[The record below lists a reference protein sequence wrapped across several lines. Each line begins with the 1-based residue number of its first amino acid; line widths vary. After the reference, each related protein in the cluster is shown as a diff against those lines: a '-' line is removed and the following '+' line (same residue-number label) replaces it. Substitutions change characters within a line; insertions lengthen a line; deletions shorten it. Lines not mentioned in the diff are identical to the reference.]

1 MNQRNIAEETE
12 DFLLENMAGFYN
24 ENVDYFK
31 GFEKEL
37 GVDIWFLE
45 HFRMHFKLR
54 NQKLNT
60 KGRDVAGKSKY
71 LIGRATFYQ
80 EFSTIIRAGWTKHR
94 GKPKNILLVNSRFV
108 DEAGGFKF
116 NTEETKDWSIMM
128 NRQLL
133 TVMDGGFR
141 QTWKSTL
148 NTDAIMLRYILSFRW
163 VFDGPLFYFKLQKL
177 LNRLRTKSNFSHLI
191 LSELRNAAAS
201 FMLYWL
207 RFKSMEMF
215 FKRNNCENLLMWD
228 ENSPQQKVIQ
238 YAARGS
244 GIRIGAIQHGSI
256 YKHHPAYAYGH
267 YAVPP
272 FLPDMSFVWGS
283 KFRDVLTGLNGYRP
297 ETVVITGKVK
307 EQIERSDS
315 KCREGYWLYASQPL
329 RNGTLR
335 EQILLDVCRA
345 ASDGFEIVIRPH
357 PAEKFD
363 DYFNEIKSRFGPSN
377 IRIERTPPLLQHLSE
392 CKGLLVTSS
401 TVGFEFLEFNKPMIV
416 MDYLEQDL
424 MHWIKND
431 LGTKVINFE
440 ELEDAL
446 GLDQVNPSDNRT
458 RVIESL
464 FFKNDDQAL
473 QRILQHFN

>member
-1 MNQRNIAEETE
+1 MN
-12 DFLLENMAGFYN
+12 
-24 ENVDYFK
+24 
-31 GFEKEL
+31 
-37 GVDIWFLE
+37 
-45 HFRMHFKLR
+45 
-54 NQKLNT
+54 
-60 KGRDVAGKSKY
+60 
-71 LIGRATFYQ
+71 
-80 EFSTIIRAGWTKHR
+80 
-94 GKPKNILLVNSRFV
+94 
-108 DEAGGFKF
+108 
-116 NTEETKDWSIMM
+116 
-128 NRQLL
+128 
-133 TVMDGGFR
+133 
-141 QTWKSTL
+141 
-148 NTDAIMLRYILSFRW
+148 
-163 VFDGPLFYFKLQKL
+163 
-177 LNRLRTKSNFSHLI
+177 
-191 LSELRNAAAS
+191 
-201 FMLYWL
+201 
-207 RFKSMEMF
+207 
-215 FKRNNCENLLMWD
+215 
-228 ENSPQQKVIQ
+228 
-238 YAARGS
+238 
-244 GIRIGAIQHGSI
+244 
-256 YKHHPAYAYGH
+256 
-267 YAVPP
+267 
-272 FLPDMSFVWGS
+272 FVWGS

>member
-215 FKRNNCENLLMWD
+215 F
-228 ENSPQQKVIQ
+228 
-238 YAARGS
+238 
-244 GIRIGAIQHGSI
+244 
-256 YKHHPAYAYGH
+256 
-267 YAVPP
+267 
-272 FLPDMSFVWGS
+272 
-283 KFRDVLTGLNGYRP
+283 
-297 ETVVITGKVK
+297 
-307 EQIERSDS
+307 
-315 KCREGYWLYASQPL
+315 
-329 RNGTLR
+329 
-335 EQILLDVCRA
+335 
-345 ASDGFEIVIRPH
+345 
-357 PAEKFD
+357 
-363 DYFNEIKSRFGPSN
+363 
-377 IRIERTPPLLQHLSE
+377 
-392 CKGLLVTSS
+392 
-401 TVGFEFLEFNKPMIV
+401 
-416 MDYLEQDL
+416 
-424 MHWIKND
+424 
-431 LGTKVINFE
+431 
-440 ELEDAL
+440 
-446 GLDQVNPSDNRT
+446 
-458 RVIESL
+458 
-464 FFKNDDQAL
+464 
-473 QRILQHFN
+473 